1 MVMEKLEEN
10 YLNENKSIKIIDKI
24 KFLINLSNFVYY
36 YIF

>member
-1 MVMEKLEEN
+1 MVMEELEGN
-10 YLNENKSIKIIDKI
+10 YLNENKSIKIIDKN